1 MDKLISNTLSTLLQ
15 PTTPAPES
23 TGESKPKREHRRRRK
38 EGADSPQS
46 SPKSA
51 TASPRPVKP
60 SIAGAKL
67 AAETGRVAW
76 KSPVIA
82 DPTAP
87 QPPSVD
93 PSAVQAS
100 LDEVKR
106 MLKALEESTTAERR
120 HAEKRHEQVIRDLK
134 SKPPSEPT
142 GASPATLLKA
152 LDDSAAMAVVA
163 QAQAKETSA
172 RIEAEARCREL
183 EHNLQRE
190 EREHQASLQQLKED
204 LDRRLAAVRRESE
217 VAVHTAQAEA
227 QIAINR
233 AESSAA
239 SASAMKMEA
248 DMAKMDA
255 AATRAR
261 GEAAIAAA
269 AAAAAAEV
277 NASMRPELEA
287 ARVTAKEAQAAMQ
300 AMAADLSDFERR
312 SADLKAR
319 ERAFE
324 EHESSERRALKNERM
339 AVRAEREAGRS
350 ELEQWKSLARTELAA
365 ERESLLRELEERKT
379 AAAAQAA
386 IVGLGAEIAIL
397 FEEQQE
403 LARSRLQ
410 LDADAAAITREAAAA
425 RLELANCEA
434 ATQATYKALAAAWS
448 ELEAERLEV
457 HALMERD
464 RSAYADA
471 LQAERIAAAAAA
483 ASVSGSY
490 VQQIEKLHELLAV
503 AEAARQEG
511 LHAAQ
516 REREEGRSEVE
527 RARLSVAEATR
538 ATAEAEAAAT
548 KAQVGMAAASE
559 SEALTRTYLQDARLA
574 NAELSS
580 KLHQLESKLEVSERA
595 SEQRL
600 AEAIAESVAEAAAA
614 AKKLALNETRVEQ
627 AEYIARAAKAL
638 ADEHIETVQAEAQW
652 QNESLKRQ
660 LAEARGALELA
671 SAQYL
676 SEQSAV
682 FSLRAMLLVADA
694 DVAAM
699 RGAAAHYA
707 ALGGEEAGALREALS
722 HAEVSKREAIE
733 AERRRSDAWMEKE
746 REHFGA
752 TLHHVREASFAATA
766 KLSSQLDWISDA
778 LEDKSRKLLAERE
791 AFESALAKEREATN
805 AARDASRR
813 VLQEV
818 ADRQAARHALE
829 LTQQGQTMEAQLSVE
844 REAFLEQLVDRKDL
858 QNSLAD
864 ARAECRAAKLAL
876 VDAQQAHQVES
887 ARLLA
892 QLAEAREGGS
902 SGGVA
907 TAAQK
912 HAAAAH
918 EEALRSLTEQHQ
930 AATRALQESFVRE
943 RQMYERRVAQLTAE
957 IERER
962 ASKGTERRIEHR
974 IEPASPERRPASDAQ
989 QQASP
994 RAATSPTRPTKGEQG
1009 KFGHAAHAQGK
1020 GDAQHD
1026 AQQQT
1031 SPQGKPTTTDWG
1043 VQTSLAEGYRDAQ
1056 LQETR
1061 TLGEM
1066 QLARLHAD
1074 QREAMQLEAEGARRR
1089 AEALASQL
1097 EAMRRELDATQ
1108 KERDAYSSQLETI
1121 QKEIDAYS
1129 DKGDADARVQLPLL
1143 LAELAA
1149 TRRLLQ
1155 QVSNS
1160 PSRGAAV
1167 FTAEGVL
1174 RPGDLLRDEH
1184 GLVAKPPKQTGGAG
1198 GAGGRDRAYNP
1209 FDLESLFSR

>member
-548 KAQVGMAAASE
+548 KAQVGMAAA
-559 SEALTRTYLQDARLA
+559 
-574 NAELSS
+574 
-580 KLHQLESKLEVSERA
+580 
-595 SEQRL
+595 
-600 AEAIAESVAEAAAA
+600 
-614 AKKLALNETRVEQ
+614 KKLALNETRVEQ

-778 LEDKSRKLLAERE
+778 LEDKSRQLLAERE

-858 QNSLAD
+858 QNNLAD

>member
-1 MDKLISNTLSTLLQ
+1 
-15 PTTPAPES
+15 
-23 TGESKPKREHRRRRK
+23 
-38 EGADSPQS
+38 
-46 SPKSA
+46 
-51 TASPRPVKP
+51 
-60 SIAGAKL
+60 
-67 AAETGRVAW
+67 
-76 KSPVIA
+76 
-82 DPTAP
+82 
-87 QPPSVD
+87 VD

-134 SKPPSEPT
+134 SKPPSDPTVT

-190 EREHQASLQQLKED
+190 EREHQASLQQLKDD

-217 VAVHTAQAEA
+217 VAVQAAQAQA

-239 SASAMKMEA
+239 SASAVKMEA

-319 ERAFE
+319 ESAFE
-324 EHESSERRALKNERM
+324 EHESSERRALKNER
-339 AVRAEREAGRS
+339 AAARAEREAGRA

-365 ERESLLRELEERKT
+365 ERESLLRELEERRT

-386 IVGLGAEIAIL
+386 LVGLGAESAIL
-397 FEEQQE
+397 FEEQSE

-490 VQQIEKLHELLAV
+490 AQQIEKLHELLAV

-516 REREEGRSEVE
+516 REREEGRNELE

-559 SEALTRTYLQDARLA
+559 SEALTRTYLQEARLA

-580 KLHQLESKLEVSERA
+580 KLHQSESRLEVSERA

-600 AEAIAESVAEAAAA
+600 AEAIAESEAKAAAA
-614 AKKLALNETRVEQ
+614 AKTLALNETRLEQ

-752 TLHHVREASFAATA
+752 TLHHVREASFAATS
-766 KLSSQLDWISDA
+766 KLSSQLDWLSDA
-778 LEDKSRKLLAERE
+778 LEDKSRQLLAERE

-829 LTQQGQTMEAQLSVE
+829 LTQQGHTMEAQLSVE

-892 QLAEAREGGS
+892 QLAEAREGGGGAGS
-902 SGGVA
+902 SGAVA
-907 TAAQK
+907 AAAQK
-912 HAAAAH
+912 DAAH
-918 EEALRSLTEQHQ
+918 ADALRSLTEQHQ
-930 AATRALQESFVRE
+930 TATRALQESFVRE
-943 RQMYERRVAQLTAE
+943 RQTYERREAQLTDE
-957 IERER
+957 IEALETALERER
-962 ASKGTERRIEHR
+962 ASKDT
-974 IEPASPERRPASDAQ
+974 EPASPMRRAASDAQ
-989 QQASP
+989 QQTSP
-994 RAATSPTRPTKGEQG
+994 RATSPTRPFKGEQG
-1009 KFGHAAHAQGK
+1009 RFGHAALAQGK
-1020 GDAQHD
+1020 GDAQ
-1026 AQQQT
+1026 QQT
-1031 SPQGKPTTTDWG
+1031 SPEGKPSSKDWG
-1043 VQTSLAEGYRDAQ
+1043 GQASLAEGYRDAQ

-1089 AEALASQL
+1089 SEALASQL
-1097 EAMRRELDATQ
+1097 DAMRRELDATQ

-1174 RPGDLLRDEH
+1174 RPGDLFRDEH
-1184 GLVAKPPKQTGGAG
+1184 GPVAKPPKQTGGAG
-1198 GAGGRDRAYNP
+1198 GAGGRAHNP
-1209 FDLESLFSR
+1209 FDLEALFSR

>member
-1 MDKLISNTLSTLLQ
+1 
-15 PTTPAPES
+15 
-23 TGESKPKREHRRRRK
+23 
-38 EGADSPQS
+38 
-46 SPKSA
+46 
-51 TASPRPVKP
+51 
-60 SIAGAKL
+60 
-67 AAETGRVAW
+67 
-76 KSPVIA
+76 
-82 DPTAP
+82 
-87 QPPSVD
+87 
-93 PSAVQAS
+93 
-100 LDEVKR
+100 

-134 SKPPSEPT
+134 SKPPSDPTVT

-190 EREHQASLQQLKED
+190 EREHQASLQQLKDD

-217 VAVHTAQAEA
+217 VAVQAAQAQA

-239 SASAMKMEA
+239 SASAVKMEA

-319 ERAFE
+319 ESAFE
-324 EHESSERRALKNERM
+324 EHESSERRALKNER
-339 AVRAEREAGRS
+339 AAARAEREAGRA

-365 ERESLLRELEERKT
+365 ERESLLRELEERRT

-386 IVGLGAEIAIL
+386 LVGLGAESAIL
-397 FEEQQE
+397 FEEQSE

-448 ELEAERLEV
+448 ELEAERLE
-457 HALMERD
+457 
-464 RSAYADA
+464 
-471 LQAERIAAAAAA
+471 
-483 ASVSGSY
+483 
-490 VQQIEKLHELLAV
+490 
-503 AEAARQEG
+503 
-511 LHAAQ
+511 
-516 REREEGRSEVE
+516 
-527 RARLSVAEATR
+527 
-538 ATAEAEAAAT
+538 
-548 KAQVGMAAASE
+548 
-559 SEALTRTYLQDARLA
+559 
-574 NAELSS
+574 
-580 KLHQLESKLEVSERA
+580 
-595 SEQRL
+595 RL
-600 AEAIAESVAEAAAA
+600 AEAIAESEAKAAAA
-614 AKKLALNETRVEQ
+614 AKTLALNETRLEQ

-752 TLHHVREASFAATA
+752 TLHHVREASFAATS
-766 KLSSQLDWISDA
+766 KLSSQLDWLSDA
-778 LEDKSRKLLAERE
+778 LEDKSRQLLAERE

-829 LTQQGQTMEAQLSVE
+829 LTQQGHTMEAQLSVE

-876 VDAQQAHQVES
+876 VDAQQAHQVEA

-892 QLAEAREGGS
+892 QLAEAREGGGGAGS
-902 SGGVA
+902 SGAVA
-907 TAAQK
+907 VAAQK
-912 HAAAAH
+912 DAAH
-918 EEALRSLTEQHQ
+918 ADALRSLTEQHQ

-943 RQMYERRVAQLTAE
+943 RQTYERREAQLTDE
-957 IERER
+957 IEALETALERER
-962 ASKGTERRIEHR
+962 ASKDT
-974 IEPASPERRPASDAQ
+974 EPASPIRRPASDAQ
-989 QQASP
+989 QQTSP
-994 RAATSPTRPTKGEQG
+994 RATSPTRPFKGEQG
-1009 KFGHAAHAQGK
+1009 RFGHAALAQGK
-1020 GDAQHD
+1020 GDAQ
-1026 AQQQT
+1026 QQT
-1031 SPQGKPTTTDWG
+1031 SPEGKPSSKDWG
-1043 VQTSLAEGYRDAQ
+1043 GQASLAEGYRDAQ

-1089 AEALASQL
+1089 SEALASQL
-1097 EAMRRELDATQ
+1097 DAMRRELDATQ

-1174 RPGDLLRDEH
+1174 RPGDLFRDEH
-1184 GLVAKPPKQTGGAG
+1184 GPVAKPPKQTGGAG
-1198 GAGGRDRAYNP
+1198 GAGGRAHNP
-1209 FDLESLFSR
+1209 FDLEALFSR